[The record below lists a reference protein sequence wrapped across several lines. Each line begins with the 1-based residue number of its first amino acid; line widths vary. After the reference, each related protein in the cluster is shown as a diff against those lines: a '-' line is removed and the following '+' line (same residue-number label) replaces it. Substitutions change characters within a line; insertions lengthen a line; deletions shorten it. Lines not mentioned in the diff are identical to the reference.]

1 MANPETPS
9 HAWARA
15 DVGFHTALAQAAHNP
30 VFGIVLG
37 SIQELM
43 LEVRLLAVQ
52 FPDTRAKALR
62 HHEHIYR
69 AIADGNASAAR
80 KAMAAHLR
88 EAEATQRKAIQSG
101 GRPGAQRAGGEAE
114 AR

>member
-1 MANPETPS
+1 
-9 HAWARA
+9 
-15 DVGFHTALAQAAHNP
+15 
-30 VFGIVLG
+30 
-37 SIQELM
+37 M

-52 FPDTRAKALR
+52 LPDTRAKALR